1 MQSVKE
7 IGLSSRSATNLSP
20 FVIVVALFFMTCAAF
35 VIGAFPLTLS
45 IVTIFLFAGVHN
57 FVEFR
62 YFLARMPLRWGNS
75 RTYYSIGIGGVFTL
89 TIIYLSI
96 YFASNNFLYGATN
109 YMIFVGVWN
118 TLFLLWLA
126 SLLWLR
132 GRQKPRSDYSFAFP
146 VALFVASFAWFLPQ
160 YFALS
165 LVYLHPFVALYFFE
179 RQLRRTRPEYVK
191 TFHVCLATLP
201 VFLVILWLILGNSPN
216 IATGDFLSWRITQH
230 AGGEILPFVSNKLL
244 VATHVFLETIHYTI
258 WILLMPLIDK
268 KAVPFRLKNIPL
280 FVHKQGFPRIITAV
294 LLLGIVAIVAL
305 WFGFAIDYA
314 TTRDVYFAL
323 AISHVLA
330 EMPFLIKML

>member
-1 MQSVKE
+1 MQSVQE
-7 IGLSSRSATNLSP
+7 IEFKSKSAANISP
-20 FVIVVALFFMTCAAF
+20 FVIAVALFFMAFAAF

-75 RTYYSIGIGGVFTL
+75 RTFYSIGIGGVITL

-132 GRQKPRSDYSFAFP
+132 GRQKPRSDYGFAFP
-146 VALFVASFAWFLPQ
+146 AALFVASFAWFLPQ

-165 LVYLHPFVALYFFE
+165 LVYLHPLVALYFFE
-179 RQLRRTRPEYVK
+179 RQLRRTSPEYVK
-191 TFHVCLATLP
+191 TFHVCVATLP
-201 VFLVILWLILGNSPN
+201 VFLVILWLILASSPN
-216 IATGDFLSWRITQH
+216 VATEDFLSWRITQH

-294 LLLGIVAIVAL
+294 LLFGVIAIVAL
-305 WFGFAIDYA
+305 WFGFAVDYA